1 MTDTSKE
8 RRPFDST
15 LQGLSALYSQ
25 NFLSWLRGSEA
36 VWLQS
41 LDTVMTAIQ
50 RRTDFLIRYRTDQEK
65 ILHLEF
71 QNQVRNAEDYLADL
85 PMRMATY
92 GILTK
97 NRYGQFPEQ
106 VLVLISDS
114 AAARAV
120 PSFYQEGGMRV
131 DFQIIRLW
139 EVDPTVILERGL
151 VGLLPLIPLTR
162 GEMEP
167 LLSQTVEAIRQRV
180 ESNEACQELLG
191 VTALLATLRYEREQV
206 RAFFRRRATM
216 SLLTETP
223 LFEVL
228 FEEVMGD
235 RLRKEIAQL
244 REQARIEAEQKAEQ
258 ARIEA
263 EQLREQVRVEAE
275 QKAEQARIE
284 AEQKAE
290 QARIEV
296 EQKAEQVR
304 VEAEQKA
311 EQVRLEAEQRAEQ
324 ARVEAE
330 QKAEQARV
338 EAEQKA
344 EQARVEI
351 QRRADRLAAQLRAL
365 GVDPDEA
372 T

>member
-1 MTDTSKE
+1 
-8 RRPFDST
+8 
-15 LQGLSALYSQ
+15 
-25 NFLSWLRGSEA
+25 
-36 VWLQS
+36 
-41 LDTVMTAIQ
+41 MTAIQ

-71 QNQVRNAEDYLADL
+71 QNQVRNAESYLADL

-97 NRYGQFPEQ
+97 NCYGQFPEQ

-151 VGLLPLIPLTR
+151 VGLLPLVPLTR

-167 LLSQTVEAIRQRV
+167 LMTQTVEAIRERV
-180 ESNEACQELLG
+180 ESNETCQELLG
-191 VTALLATLRYEREQV
+191 VTALLATLRFEREQV

-228 FEEVMGD
+228 FEEVMGE
-235 RLRKEIAQL
+235 RLRQEVQKEV
-244 REQARIEAEQKAEQ
+244 QKE
-258 ARIEA
+258 
-263 EQLREQVRVEAE
+263 L
-275 QKAEQARIE
+275 QK
-284 AEQKAE
+284 
-290 QARIEV
+290 
-296 EQKAEQVR
+296 
-304 VEAEQKA
+304 
-311 EQVRLEAEQRAEQ
+311 